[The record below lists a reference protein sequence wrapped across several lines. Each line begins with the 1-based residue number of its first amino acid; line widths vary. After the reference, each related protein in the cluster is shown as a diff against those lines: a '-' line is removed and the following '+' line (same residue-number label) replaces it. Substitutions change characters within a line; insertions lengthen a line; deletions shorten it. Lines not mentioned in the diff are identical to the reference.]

1 MSVVESSLPGV
12 LRERASFQPNDKAL
26 TFIDYERS
34 WDGVEETLT
43 WSQLYRRTLNLAAQL
58 REHGST
64 GDRALILA
72 PQSLDYV
79 VSFIA
84 SLQAGIVAVPLSIPQ
99 GGAHDERTV
108 SVFAD
113 TAPAIVLTASSVVDN
128 VVEYVQPQPGQNAP
142 AVIEVDRL
150 DLDARPSSV
159 LVLPLT
165 AIRISCTCST
175 PRVPRARRPVSWS
188 RIRIFS
194 PISNKL

>member
-128 VVEYVQPQPGQNAP
+128 VVEYVQPQPGQ
-142 AVIEVDRL
+142 
-150 DLDARPSSV
+150 
-159 LVLPLT
+159 T
-165 AIRISCTCST
+165 H
-175 PRVPRARRPVSWS
+175 RR
-188 RIRIFS
+188 
-194 PISNKL
+194 

>member
-99 GGAHDERTV
+99 GGAHDERIPHRR
-108 SVFAD
+108 SF
-113 TAPAIVLTASSVVDN
+113 S
-128 VVEYVQPQPGQNAP
+128 
-142 AVIEVDRL
+142 
-150 DLDARPSSV
+150 
-159 LVLPLT
+159 
-165 AIRISCTCST
+165 
-175 PRVPRARRPVSWS
+175 RRPRSSTMSSNTSS
-188 RIRIFS
+188 RS
-194 PISNKL
+194 PAKTHRR

>member
-128 VVEYVQPQPGQNAP
+128 VVEYVQP
-142 AVIEVDRL
+142 L
-150 DLDARPSSV
+150 
-159 LVLPLT
+159 
-165 AIRISCTCST
+165 RISCTCST